1 MAKDKEEK
9 AELLNT
15 KENNFSPIFFEVG
28 GTMGKV
34 EREIHWA
41 TTIIMVLM
49 SVLVLAGIIASSVRI
64 PDLFRNLVAGKS
76 ESLMVLLEYAAEV
89 LMAVEL
95 IHVIIAQNMNSVI
108 EILMVAFTR
117 ELVIKQWQM
126 WELLFG
132 VAIIG
137 GLFAIKKYLAEKEK

>member
-1 MAKDKEEK
+1 MAKDKEDK

-34 EREIHWA
+34 ERGIHWA
-41 TTIIMVLM
+41 TTMIMVLM
-49 SVLVLAGIIASSVRI
+49 SVLVFAGIIASSVRI

>member
-1 MAKDKEEK
+1 MAKDKEDK
-9 AELLNT
+9 TELLNT

-34 EREIHWA
+34 ERGIHWA
-41 TTIIMVLM
+41 TTMIMVLM

>member
-1 MAKDKEEK
+1 MAKDKEDK

-34 EREIHWA
+34 ERGIHWA
-41 TTIIMVLM
+41 TTMIMVLM

-64 PDLFRNLVAGKS
+64 PNLFSNLVAGKP

>member
-1 MAKDKEEK
+1 MAKDKEDK

-34 EREIHWA
+34 ERGIHWA
-41 TTIIMVLM
+41 TTVIMVLM

>member
-1 MAKDKEEK
+1 M
-9 AELLNT
+9 
-15 KENNFSPIFFEVG
+15 
-28 GTMGKV
+28 
-34 EREIHWA
+34 
-41 TTIIMVLM
+41 
-49 SVLVLAGIIASSVRI
+49 RI

>member
-34 EREIHWA
+34 ERGIHWA
-41 TTIIMVLM
+41 TTMIMVLM

>member
-1 MAKDKEEK
+1 MAKDKEDK

-34 EREIHWA
+34 ERGIHWA
-41 TTIIMVLM
+41 TTMIMVLM

>member
-1 MAKDKEEK
+1 MAKDKEDK
-9 AELLNT
+9 VELLNA

-34 EREIHWA
+34 ERGIHWA
-41 TTIIMVLM
+41 TTMIMVLM

-64 PDLFRNLVAGKS
+64 PALFSNLVAGKP
-76 ESLMVLLEYAAEV
+76 ESLMILLEYAAEV

>member
-1 MAKDKEEK
+1 MAKDKEDK

-34 EREIHWA
+34 ERGIHWA
-41 TTIIMVLM
+41 TTMIMVLM

-137 GLFAIKKYLAEKEK
+137 GLFAIKKFLAEKEK

>member
-34 EREIHWA
+34 ERGIHWA